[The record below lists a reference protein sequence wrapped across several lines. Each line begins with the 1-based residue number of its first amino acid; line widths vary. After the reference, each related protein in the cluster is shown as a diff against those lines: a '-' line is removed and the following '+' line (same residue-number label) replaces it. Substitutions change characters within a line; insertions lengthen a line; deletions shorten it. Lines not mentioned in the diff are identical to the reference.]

1 MEKHTESEKD
11 TQRLSSAS
19 GKKSRRGKECA
30 AFGWFNTFYDRK
42 GTATGI
48 NFFKFPSLPSVINR
62 WCNLIK
68 TQNNKDGF
76 SVSSNIVL
84 CHHYFTEKDIK
95 KSFLRWK
102 LLPAS
107 FPSQNLP
114 GKTTTPKQERKLL
127 VRQQITVKS
136 TSKRTQ
142 KTSLSI
148 TSPLA
153 LPLLNYEEPM
163 TKDVG
168 TQTNNT
174 LFELLDHDYS
184 LYHTDYSKNIK

>member
-1 MEKHTESEKD
+1 M
-11 TQRLSSAS
+11 
-19 GKKSRRGKECA
+19 
-30 AFGWFNTFYDRK
+30 
-42 GTATGI
+42 
-48 NFFKFPSLPSVINR
+48 LP
-62 WCNLIK
+62 
-68 TQNNKDGF
+68 G
-76 SVSSNIVL
+76 
-84 CHHYFTEKDIK
+84 
-95 KSFLRWK
+95 
-102 LLPAS
+102 S
-107 FPSQNLP
+107 FPSQNVS
-114 GKTTTPKQERKLL
+114 GKSTTPKQEQKLP

-136 TSKRTQ
+136 TPKRTQ

>member
-1 MEKHTESEKD
+1 MKAQLLAYIFLKF
-11 TQRLSSAS
+11 SS
-19 GKKSRRGKECA
+19 
-30 AFGWFNTFYDRK
+30 
-42 GTATGI
+42 
-48 NFFKFPSLPSVINR
+48 FPSEINR

-68 TQNNKDGF
+68 RQNNKDGF
-76 SVSSNIVL
+76 HVSSNTAL
-84 CHHYFTEKDIK
+84 CHHHFTEKDIK
-95 KSFLRWK
+95 KSFLRGK
-102 LLPAS
+102 LPPGS
-107 FPSQNLP
+107 FSSQNLP
-114 GKTTTPKQERKLL
+114 GKTTTPKQERKLP

-136 TSKRTQ
+136 TPKRTQ

-168 TQTNNT
+168 TQTNKT

-184 LYHTDYSKNIK
+184 LYHTDYTKNIIILESKIQEYSTDPRVKKGNKFFKHYRSRIKK